1 MKTRKTFTQSAS
13 KHMTLNQ
20 LKQIK
25 KDNFV
30 GANGVDYC
38 PFELEARIQEIETK
52 QAMEFVSSCNKLE
65 NARAK
70 YLQINDRLVSK
81 QEPKIDIFKMN
92 LNNNKKPMF
101 PVNMAL
107 EMAV

>member
-52 QAMEFVSSCNKLE
+52 QAMAFVSSCNALE
-65 NARAK
+65 NQRAK
-70 YLQINDRLVSK
+70 YMKINDKLA
-81 QEPKIDIFKMN
+81 QPKKEINIFKMN
-92 LNNNKKPMF
+92 LNNNSKPMF
-101 PVNMAL
+101 PINMAL